1 MPVLSREGR
10 SLRSPIV
17 QVCRRKAAG
26 RALHG
31 ALVRLERSAVKVA
44 CSVLRGL
51 GEGDL
56 AWLPGANHDASVATQ
71 HEKRT
76 AERYSGG
83 GLRRRRG
90 RDALVLRAR

>member
-1 MPVLSREGR
+1 MS
-10 SLRSPIV
+10 SLELQAAQAISVPRGKVTAKPIV
-17 QVCRRKAAG
+17 QVCRREAGG

-56 AWLPGANHDASVATQ
+56 ARLPGA
-71 HEKRT
+71 
-76 AERYSGG
+76 
-83 GLRRRRG
+83 
-90 RDALVLRAR
+90 